1 MAGFPRAGGKRVEPK
16 ELSAL
21 QEDTSRVRNVC
32 ILAHVDHGKTTLS
45 DSLVCS
51 NGIISSKLAGKLRFL
66 DSTEDEQVRGI
77 TMKSS
82 AISLMYTLQP
92 RPKPGK
98 QGPKQ
103 AQGQG
108 HSVGVKEGGVSG
120 INEGPE
126 VDRVVSEKVLGMG
139 DTALQSIT
147 GGLGAGGGGG
157 HQLRGIRGQAGEA
170 KACGGGPPRLG
181 GVG

>member
-1 MAGFPRAGGKRVEPK
+1 LRQDEWHGPLAHSSCGQRCLEQSMAGFYRSNAGRRVEPG

-82 AISLMYTLQP
+82 AI
-92 RPKPGK
+92 
-98 QGPKQ
+98 
-103 AQGQG
+103 
-108 HSVGVKEGGVSG
+108 
-120 INEGPE
+120 
-126 VDRVVSEKVLGMG
+126 
-139 DTALQSIT
+139 
-147 GGLGAGGGGG
+147 
-157 HQLRGIRGQAGEA
+157 
-170 KACGGGPPRLG
+170 
-181 GVG
+181 